1 MYPFKGEYLVAEKM
15 VVAAPTNMNV
25 LYKGINN
32 PISVSVAGYNTSQ
45 VTVQCL
51 NGTISTVSKKEG
63 KYVVKPIK
71 LEQKNTP
78 IIKLFVNVDGK
89 RKLMGSVDFKVKKV
103 PDPSVMC
110 AQQFGGPI
118 GKGDLSSADGL
129 YTKMK
134 DFPFDRKALSYRIIS
149 YDVSAYNKGN
159 KRNIPTITGNKFN
172 KKVIEAI
179 KGTPQG
185 GDITF
190 TNIKAKL
197 KNVKNAQ
204 VRNLGSLTFTI
215 K

>member
-25 LYKGINN
+25 LYKNINN

-45 VTVQCL
+45 ISVTCS
-51 NGTISTVSKKEG
+51 NGSITTVDKKAG
-63 KYVVKPIK
+63 KYIVNPIK
-71 LEQKNTP
+71 LEQNNKP
-78 IIKLFVNVDGK
+78 IIKLFVTVDGI
-89 RKLMGSVDFKVKKV
+89 RKLMGSVDFKVKIV

-110 AQQFGGPI
+110 AQKFGGSI

-159 KRNIPTITGNKFN
+159 KRNIPTIKGNKFN

-179 KGTPQG
+179 KGTPPG

-197 KNVKNAQ
+197 KNVKNAR